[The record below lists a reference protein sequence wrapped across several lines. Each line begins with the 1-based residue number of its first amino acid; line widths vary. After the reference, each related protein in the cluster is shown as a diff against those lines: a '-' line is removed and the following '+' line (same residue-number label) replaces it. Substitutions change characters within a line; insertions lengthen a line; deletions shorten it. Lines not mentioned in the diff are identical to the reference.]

1 MACKSQRCR
10 NFEDSKPNLEME
22 IGDVDFLGK
31 ADVDGVADFIR
42 LIVQLSSLSRIAH
55 YLGHRV
61 IEFVPACPAAR
72 ETFQADSLVQSQEA
86 KHPLID

>member
-1 MACKSQRCR
+1 MACESQRCR
-10 NFEDSKPNLEME
+10 FFLRFKAKPNLEME

-61 IEFVPACPAAR
+61 IEFVPACPAA
-72 ETFQADSLVQSQEA
+72 
-86 KHPLID
+86 